1 MIDLFAV
8 HPTRFQGADLVRNKF
23 PDAQHQLDLLA
34 DSLTGMLYRYQR
46 FPDDSARFLYVS
58 QGARSTFGL
67 SPDAL
72 YENSQRMFDM
82 IHPDDLDT
90 VRDVIA
96 RTTAVPDDLSVDF
109 RILTADRGERWIRG
123 HAKAQRQP
131 DGSFIWHGYNQDITD
146 FKHQALRLQETEP
159 LLHRLMNDMPIGL
172 ALVDGGGRFYFRNRR
187 FQEYFNISK
196 DQALTLEQWWQLR
209 YPDPDYRAE
218 VIADWSIAIA
228 DAADNDGE
236 ITRKDYR
243 VTLPDGSERIMAIGG
258 LVFGDHFMA
267 TFEDRTEQQQHSER
281 LHQLAYIDGLTGVPN
296 RRRFD
301 EALQTEWRR
310 CQRGGKPLSVLM
322 VDIDHFKA
330 YNDHYGH
337 LAGDESLQ
345 AVAAALHAAA
355 NRGQDLV
362 ARYGGEEF
370 VCLFPEC
377 DAAGAL
383 HKAELLLQAIRALQI
398 PHAKSPAQPV
408 LTASI
413 GVATSVPALDTSADR
428 LLARAD
434 ANLYR
439 AKQGG
444 RNRAVA
450 DD

>member
-1 MIDLFAV
+1 
-8 HPTRFQGADLVRNKF
+8 
-23 PDAQHQLDLLA
+23 
-34 DSLTGMLYRYQR
+34 
-46 FPDDSARFLYVS
+46 
-58 QGARSTFGL
+58 
-67 SPDAL
+67 
-72 YENSQRMFDM
+72 
-82 IHPDDLDT
+82 
-90 VRDVIA
+90 
-96 RTTAVPDDLSVDF
+96 
-109 RILTADRGERWIRG
+109 
-123 HAKAQRQP
+123 
-131 DGSFIWHGYNQDITD
+131 
-146 FKHQALRLQETEP
+146 
-159 LLHRLMNDMPIGL
+159 
-172 ALVDGGGRFYFRNRR
+172 
-187 FQEYFNISK
+187 
-196 DQALTLEQWWQLR
+196 
-209 YPDPDYRAE
+209 
-218 VIADWSIAIA
+218 
-228 DAADNDGE
+228 
-236 ITRKDYR
+236 
-243 VTLPDGSERIMAIGG
+243 
-258 LVFGDHFMA
+258 
-267 TFEDRTEQQQHSER
+267 
-281 LHQLAYIDGLTGVPN
+281 
-296 RRRFD
+296 
-301 EALQTEWRR
+301 
-310 CQRGGKPLSVLM
+310 LM